1 MWRPDPWAGPGASPG
16 LPGCPDLLQHAQAL
30 HSQGSPLFLSFF
42 EDECRLIADRL
53 RLAEAAAP
61 TPDPWEAD
69 ESWAEPAGPVTSTP
83 LPAPSDGRAPDSGT
97 STCEAAAVPGPARA
111 EPVCLPQPAVGAGPG
126 ARPLSRARRGAAQP
140 SGGRPGPA
148 VRSPGRGR
156 ARLAPTCTRASQ
168 GLQLPSAGTAGPAC
182 PKRLL
187 QPADTRLKGMPPAT
201 SRVQHPGGALKKAQ
215 PSALPEPAPRDTQMK
230 SNSAPVSWPHAKRGS
245 MGGLMRQ
252 EGRRGLAWA
261 AARPRT
267 EKEERGVLGS
277 GAGRS
282 LAAVKAGGHKQPSS
296 RLPTAIP
303 VLASRS
309 SLRPLGRA
317 ASSQRSW
324 ISMGSTTQELSRCED
339 AVPAEQSAGDQL
351 SQELERVK
359 KELERVKGE
368 LADKTAQCEAYH
380 QTICSLQAQL
390 RAAGVCVED
399 AAVFK
404 GGDLGRDDSWHMGTC
419 PSA

>member
-1 MWRPDPWAGPGASPG
+1 MWRPDPWAGSGASPG

-30 HSQGSPLFLSFF
+30 HLQDSPLYLSFF

-61 TPDPWEAD
+61 PRDPWETD

-83 LPAPSDGRAPDSGT
+83 VPAPDSGT
-97 STCEAAAVPGPARA
+97 STCEAAAAPGPARA
-111 EPVCLPQPAVGAGPG
+111 EPVCLPQPAAGAGPG
-126 ARPLSRARRGAAQP
+126 AHPLSRARLGAAQP

-148 VRSPGRGR
+148 ARSPGRGR
-156 ARLAPTCTRASQ
+156 ARLAPTHTRASQ
-168 GLQLPSAGTAGPAC
+168 GLQLPSAGTAGSAC

-187 QPADTRLKGMPPAT
+187 QPADTRLKGMPPAR
-201 SRVQHPGGALKKAQ
+201 SRVQHPGRALKKAQ

-230 SNSAPVSWPHAKRGS
+230 SNSTPVSWPHAKRGS
-245 MGGLMRQ
+245 MGGLMLRQ

-261 AARPRT
+261 AAWPRT

-277 GAGRS
+277 SAGRS
-282 LAAVKAGGHKQPSS
+282 LAAVKAGDHKQPSS

-317 ASSQRSW
+317 ASSQRLW

-339 AVPAEQSAGDQL
+339 SVPAEQSAGDQL
-351 SQELERVK
+351 SQELEHVK
-359 KELERVKGE
+359 KELERVKRE

-404 GGDLGRDDSWHMGTC
+404 GGDLGRD
-419 PSA
+419 